1 MAHSERFQAAERA
14 LKSGAYDEARK
25 LFREDEEA
33 RGSLLDTRAKL
44 QAADG
49 KLAAGDLNAAA
60 ALYEAVLERN
70 PSMAEAYAG
79 LCRISLFTNQLD
91 AAKMHAMAAVRLSPR
106 HGLGWTM
113 VGLVHESLNEL
124 ELAIEALKKGVEL
137 SPDVFLC
144 QLNLGRVLA
153 GQGRAQE
160 AVAALTQATSLAPQ
174 NPDAFTFLGMAYRL
188 GKQHRLALRAF
199 EKAKDLAPTSVNA
212 WATLGDVL
220 FELKEF
226 QAARDIF
233 DLGLKA
239 CGDHPAL
246 LEKALAAT
254 LMLDD
259 AAGAVAYL
267 ERELKVAPQ
276 HEQAWLNLANLSMLT
291 GDFGKAEKVA
301 KQLLEKNPKQWEAH
315 FMLGNLYAAVPLA
328 PKAEQAYR
336 KAIELAPDKWQ
347 PMVNLATLFIEG
359 TSAGQH
365 AEAVKW
371 LEQAA
376 TIAPTDWRIVYN
388 QALAFT
394 RLQQTDRAL
403 EVVRRIQ
410 KRAPADHPMVAEAR
424 KLESNLLEAAQR

>member
-1 MAHSERFQAAERA
+1 MEHSERFQAAERA
-14 LKSGAYDEARK
+14 LKSGAYDEAKK

-33 RGSLLDTRAKL
+33 RGTLLDTRAQL
-44 QAADG
+44 QAADA
-49 KLAAGDLNAAA
+49 KLAAGDLNTAA

-79 LCRISLFTNQLD
+79 LSRISLFTNQLD

-113 VGLVHESLNEL
+113 VGLVHESLNEM

-153 GQGRAQE
+153 GQGRAPE

-174 NPDAFTFLGMAYRL
+174 SPDAFSFLGMAYRL

-199 EKAKDLAPTSVNA
+199 EKAKDLAPKSVNA
-212 WATLGDVL
+212 WATLGDLL

-226 QAARDIF
+226 QAARDIL

-254 LMLDD
+254 MMLDD
-259 AAGAVAYL
+259 TAGAVAYL

-276 HEQAWLNLANLSMLT
+276 HEQAWLNLANLSTLT
-291 GDFGKAEKVA
+291 GDFDTAEKVA

-315 FMLGNLYAAVPLA
+315 FMLGNLYAAVPLT

-359 TSAGQH
+359 TSAVQH
-365 AEAVKW
+365 AEAVTW
-371 LEQAA
+371 LDKAA
-376 TIAPTDWRIVYN
+376 TIASTDWRIPYN

-394 RLQQTDRAL
+394 RLKQIDRAL

-410 KRAPADHPMVAEAR
+410 KQAPADHPMVAEAR
-424 KLESNLLEAAQR
+424 KLESNLLEAAR